1 MLEFSGKIM
10 NLSDW
15 KSLDYSWMKEWWN
28 VGKFSGIDSFVRNL
42 FYMLFIVRMMNVVE
56 EQGTYWVSNGFIWG
70 GFTILNS
77 YHHSSHSLIY

>member
-1 MLEFSGKIM
+1 MEM

-15 KSLDYSWMKEWWN
+15 KSNYDYSWMKEWWN

-56 EQGTYWVSNGFIWG
+56 EQGTYWVANGYLG
-70 GFTILNS
+70 LASTSILPTR
-77 YHHSSHSLIY
+77 